1 MDGKKENQSKN
12 LYIVGGTMGIG
23 KNTVCRI
30 LKKKLDNCVFLDGDW
45 CWDMDP
51 FQVTPETKKM
61 VLGNIIFL
69 LNSFIHCPAYENVVF
84 CWVMHEQKIID
95 DILSG
100 LDTAEWEV
108 KLFSLICSRE
118 ALAER
123 LKKDVE
129 AGIRT
134 EDVIARSMER
144 LPLYGNLDTI
154 KIDVSALTPEQTA
167 ECIMEIANGRA
178 PTQKWRKLWENYQ
191 SCRT

>member
-1 MDGKKENQSKN
+1 MDGKKVKQSKN

-23 KNTVCRI
+23 KTTVCRI

-69 LNSFIHCPAYENVVF
+69 LNSFIHCPAYGNVVF

-118 ALAER
+118 ALVER

-129 AGIRT
+129 TGIRT

-144 LPLYGNLDTI
+144 LPLYENLDTV

-167 ECIMEIANGRA
+167 ECIMCS
-178 PTQKWRKLWENYQ
+178 PM
-191 SCRT
+191 